1 MHNVAGLC
9 EKMILSAALGD
20 GSIFS
25 LELHKKLVFAQV
37 GPVFAKGYLLEL
49 DFFFPLWHSAIGSA
63 ST

>member
-1 MHNVAGLC
+1 
-9 EKMILSAALGD
+9 MILSAALGD